1 MPSYFPAIIWDFRH
15 RKSGATLL
23 FLPNKI
29 QDSQVSS
36 LQNKSVRKPNRRVWL
51 IVIAFFFSCLIL
63 ESLVFLK
70 AENYLLQQNL
80 YDTVCIKSKSTLS
93 V

>member
-1 MPSYFPAIIWDFRH
+1 MFLCYNLGFQAQEKWCHPIV
-15 RKSGATLL
+15 
-23 FLPNKI
+23 LPNKI
-29 QDSQVSS
+29 LESEVSS

-51 IVIAFFFSCLIL
+51 IVTACFFFSCLIL
-63 ESLVFLK
+63 ESLVFPK
-70 AENYLLQQNL
+70 AENYLPQQNL